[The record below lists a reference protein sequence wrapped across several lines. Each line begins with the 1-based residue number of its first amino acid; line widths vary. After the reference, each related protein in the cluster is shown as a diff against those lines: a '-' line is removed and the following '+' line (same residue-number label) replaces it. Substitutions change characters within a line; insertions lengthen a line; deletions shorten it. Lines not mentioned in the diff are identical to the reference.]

1 MDCKLRCYSNLGG
14 RRVDD
19 TTFRAVYERG
29 DQTLRDALDL
39 AYLTGQRVGDVWSM
53 DERQLGAG
61 ELVVRQA
68 KTGTKLTMAVTGE
81 LAALLDRIAARKRG
95 LTLRSTRLIVDADG
109 LAIGRA
115 GPGRAALPLR
125 PGAQGRRRGQ
135 GRFSRRY
142 PPGSGTARAC
152 VGDNHGDIRAEA

>member
-1 MDCKLRCYSNLGG
+1 M
-14 RRVDD
+14 DD

-115 GPGRAALPLR
+115 GPGRAALR
-125 PGAQGRRRGQ
+125 Y
-135 GRFSRRY
+135 RFDQ
-142 PPGSGTARAC
+142 ARKAAG
-152 VGDNHGDIRAEA
+152 VDKADSAGDIRQAQAQLGHASVTTTEIYVRKRKGAKTTPTR

>member
-1 MDCKLRCYSNLGG
+1 MGG

-115 GPGRAALPLR
+115 GPRCATASTRRARPPAWTRQIQPAISARLR
-125 PGAQGRRRGQ
+125 H
-135 GRFSRRY
+135 S
-142 PPGSGTARAC
+142 
-152 VGDNHGDIRAEA
+152 

>member
-1 MDCKLRCYSNLGG
+1 M
-14 RRVDD
+14 DD

-95 LTLRSTRLIVDADG
+95 LTLRSTATHRRCGRAGDRP
-109 LAIGRA
+109 GRA
-115 GPGRAALPLR
+115 GPRCATASTRRARPPAWTRQIQPAISARLR
-125 PGAQGRRRGQ
+125 H
-135 GRFSRRY
+135 S
-142 PPGSGTARAC
+142 
-152 VGDNHGDIRAEA
+152 